1 MDREVATTYPDG
13 EVVSRTFNSQGLTN
27 VVSGATS
34 YQSAA
39 THNAAGQPTQLSFGN
54 GRNQHFTYRPDLRL
68 ESLTVSPTAPATMY
82 TYGYDLKG
90 NMQTITDSSI
100 PVGVPQTTTFGYD
113 ERDRLTSVSGPT
125 TSNFEY
131 DAIGN
136 MTRKEEGVAQGPP
149 ENAVECQNPGDD
161 DNDGKINDGCTTS
174 YPSLNYA
181 CSPACTPSRPHA
193 VKTAAGSD
201 GAHAFSYDASGN
213 TTRETL
219 NGADLRLY
227 EYDAEGRQAR
237 AQLEPGAPFS
247 SYTYDADGQLVKVSG
262 PKRVVT
268 STAST
273 KRTSIRARSRSTIS
287 RKAAGWRCARAL
299 PSATWRRTT
308 WARPLS

>member
-161 DNDGKINDGCTTS
+161 DNDGKINDGLHDQLPELELRMLS
-174 YPSLNYA
+174 SL
-181 CSPACTPSRPHA
+181 HA
-193 VKTAAGSD
+193 VAPARRED
-201 GAHAFSYDASGN
+201 GGRERRRARVLLRRQRQYDA
-213 TTRETL
+213 R
-219 NGADLRLY
+219 
-227 EYDAEGRQAR
+227 DAERRRPA
-237 AQLEPGAPFS
+237 S
-247 SYTYDADGQLVKVSG
+247 V
-262 PKRVVT
+262 RV
-268 STAST
+268 
-273 KRTSIRARSRSTIS
+273 
-287 RKAAGWRCARAL
+287 
-299 PSATWRRTT
+299 RR
-308 WARPLS
+308 